1 MRILMI
7 GALSLERNR
16 KPCGAMGRRH
26 RLMNRLGRALG
37 CAAILFSSSLCQA
50 EIVRQEVSR
59 PRPNE
64 VDTADRG
71 GQIGGSKLGRS
82 YRLIDLRCAAG
93 EAIVGLR
100 TRRGSVL
107 DYIQIEC
114 ARPVCDS
121 AGCQWRTSFP
131 GRAAGGSDG
140 GNAQPPM
147 SCKRNEMLSGIRGR
161 TVTFTVFDYA
171 ADLEIECA
179 PMSAPP
185 TAEGFIAA
193 ASRTGASG
201 GPGSGGL
208 PSDGSRG
215 LARTGFISCVS
226 DYGFGVTAVSW
237 GNRFREPRPASRPG
251 GFSVFPKAVRLT
263 GPPTLKMV
271 EAMDRCFRKKAVS
284 SITHHP
290 TCALFGQC
298 GSSNSTVFTTRLP
311 DRQPPYLRA
320 YRLAEAFATYLLDL
334 QQQKFPAQTESCDY
348 RTRARWTII
357 GFLAHCLRSK
367 ENLLQK
373 KAEIRV
379 IGLPSTGVSGLAVNG
394 NRISTWAES
403 LCLPDCRARS
413 LWSDA
418 TRQPR
423 PITRASLWRICRGA
437 MSAFIGLLE
446 PGEHDLKACGWRVPQ
461 PAAPSSGCAPLS
473 RS

>member
-1 MRILMI
+1 MI

-185 TAEGFIAA
+185 TAECFIAA

-226 DYGFGVTAVSW
+226 DYGFGVTAVSV
-237 GNRFREPRPASRPG
+237 GESDFVNRGQRVAQAVSLYC
-251 GFSVFPKAVRLT
+251 PKAVRLT
-263 GPPTLKMV
+263 GPSNALKMV
-271 EAMDRCFRKKAVS
+271 EAMDRCFREESRVVYYAS
-284 SITHHP
+284 PDLRSYSGN
-290 TCALFGQC
+290 AA
-298 GSSNSTVFTTRLP
+298 SSNSTVFYDSAFL

-334 QQQKFPAQTESCDY
+334 QQQKFPAQTESRDY
-348 RTRARWTII
+348 RTRAVDTII

-373 KAEIRV
+373 ESRDPRDWFAEYRRIGPGSQREQDFNLGWSLLFA
-379 IGLPSTGVSGLAVNG
+379 GLP
-394 NRISTWAES
+394 
-403 LCLPDCRARS
+403 RA
-413 LWSDA
+413 
-418 TRQPR
+418 
-423 PITRASLWRICRGA
+423 IT
-437 MSAFIGLLE
+437 ME
-446 PGEHDLKACGWRVPQ
+446 
-461 PAAPSSGCAPLS
+461 
-473 RS
+473 